1 MRQLLAYCEGGSA
14 LGSALAGIIILCSS
28 SAACL
33 GCNILI
39 LLYLLIKGVI
49 CGSAEIKGL
58 GTLLAAAYTA
68 EVVFCS
74 SGAGRR
80 LCKILCIGVLSGE
93 AVVASYGNSS
103 GNVSNYYCYNIRAF
117 LQFCGLIQLDS
128 AIDLCFSELR
138 AINNLEFR
146 SEYFAFK
153 SNVSSAVSER
163 TSFFSNFKRVHKY
176 AFVIFRERDGIILIR
191 DIPSAAAD
199 QL

>member
-14 LGSALAGIIILCSS
+14 LGSALAGIIILRSS

-58 GTLLAAAYTA
+58 GTLLTAAYTA
-68 EVVFCS
+68 EVVLCS

-80 LCKILCIGVLSGE
+80 LCKILCIGVLSSE

-103 GNVSNYYCYNIRAF
+103 GNVIYRNR
-117 LQFCGLIQLDS
+117 QLCC
-128 AIDLCFSELR
+128 AKF
-138 AINNLEFR
+138 
-146 SEYFAFK
+146 
-153 SNVSSAVSER
+153 
-163 TSFFSNFKRVHKY
+163 
-176 AFVIFRERDGIILIR
+176 
-191 DIPSAAAD
+191 
-199 QL
+199 